1 MTIRKNRLLRAIVLY
16 LPENILKEVL
26 QKIMNVK
33 MLIERIFVYL
43 AGLIVLSF
51 GTVLYTKVNLGLYPI
66 NTVANTVS
74 KILNLNF
81 SNLTLILYACFCIVQ
96 LIIRTCQKEFKE
108 IPFII
113 LQFPLGMVF
122 TLAVAIYDK
131 WIPEAGQYAGTFYG
145 TVFFRTCILMVAII
159 CIGVGIVL
167 SVEPKLIPNPA
178 DGMAYVI
185 ADALNWNMGTVKN
198 ILDIAFVGISC
209 IICFIFHSR
218 FIGIG
223 IGTILS
229 MLLVGRVVA
238 FTNKFVKGRY
248 V

>member
-1 MTIRKNRLLRAIVLY
+1 
-16 LPENILKEVL
+16 
-26 QKIMNVK
+26 MNVK

-43 AGLIVLSF
+43 AGLLVLSF
-51 GTVLYTKVNLGLYPI
+51 GTVLYTKVNLGVYPVNI
-66 NTVANTVS
+66 VPYTIS
-74 KILNLNF
+74 KLCNMDI
-81 SNLTLILYACFCIVQ
+81 SNVTLIMFACFCIVE
-96 LIIRTCQKEFKE
+96 LIIRLCQKEFKE

-122 TLAVAIYDK
+122 TLTLAIYDK

-145 TVFFRTCILMVAII
+145 TVFFRTIILFVAIV
-159 CIGVGIVL
+159 CMGVGIVL
-167 SVEPKLIPNPA
+167 SVEPKLIPNPT

-185 ADALNWNMGTVKN
+185 ADAVGWNMGTVKN
-198 ILDIAFVGISC
+198 ILDLACVGISC
-209 IICFIFHSR
+209 LICLIFHSR

-223 IGTILS
+223 LGTIFS

-238 FTNKFVKGRY
+238 FTNKYVKGRY